1 MKYFIQTYGCQMN
14 LADSEK
20 IKTVI
25 QNMGYKP
32 APTINGAGL
41 IIFNMC
47 SIRQT
52 AVDKIFG
59 KMKALGILKKKNS
72 KIRTI
77 ITGCIL
83 KNDIKKF
90 QKHFDFILPIKTLNN
105 WEKILNQKKDFDFL
119 DPRDDKFNKKFN
131 TSYLKNKS
139 ISENDFSASIPI
151 STGCNN
157 FCSYCVVP
165 YVRGPL
171 ICRPHQEI
179 IKEAKN
185 FVKQGF
191 KEIWLLGQN
200 VNDYQSPTN
209 KNIDFPK
216 LLENI
221 NEVPGDFWIRFTSSH
236 PKNFTD
242 KLIEVMAQKNHV
254 TEYLNL
260 PIQSGDDE
268 ILKKMNRPYTVS
280 KYKKII
286 DKIRK
291 KIPDISLSTDAIVG
305 FPGETRQQFKNTKN
319 TFKEIGFDMAY
330 ILKYSK
336 RNQTKANNFKNQIDK
351 KIKEERYRELTEIVG
366 SAGLKK
372 NKQYENQTLKV
383 LVSTKRNE
391 FLIGKTRHYK
401 TVKIKGSENLI
412 GKFVNVK
419 ITKALPWGLRGEL
432 ITEKPKLIVV
442 LGPTAVGKTNLSI
455 KLAKKFNGEIISAD
469 SRQVYRGMNIGSGK
483 ITKKEMEGIPHY
495 LLDVANPKKRFSLAE
510 YKQLADKAIEKIIKK
525 KKNPFLVGGTG
536 FYIQAVVDNIIIP
549 EVKPD
554 WNLRKILEKLTTKE
568 LFSLLKKK
576 DRRRAITSN
585 IDKNNRR
592 RLIRALEIVLK
603 TGKTVPDLQSKPCFD
618 VLMIGVNK
626 SPEKLK
632 KLIQKRLDKRLKNG
646 MITEVKKLK
655 KQGLSWKRL
664 EEFGLEYKLI
674 AQYLQNKI
682 SKEKMIERIQIESE
696 QYAKRQMTWFKRD
709 KRIHW
714 IKNQKQA
721 EKLIKAFLI

>member
-20 IKTVI
+20 IETVI

-32 APTINGAGL
+32 ASKLTEAGL

-47 SIRQT
+47 SVRQT

-72 KIRTI
+72 KIKTI
-77 ITGCIL
+77 LTGCVL
-83 KNDIKKF
+83 ENDIKKF
-90 QKHFDFILPIKTLNN
+90 QKHFDFILPIKTLDN
-105 WEKILNQKKDFDFL
+105 WGEILNQKNNFDFL
-119 DPRDDKFNKKFN
+119 DPRDDRFNKKFH
-131 TSYLKNKS
+131 TAYLKNKS
-139 ISENDFSASIPI
+139 CSKNLFSASIPI

-179 IKEAKN
+179 IKE
-185 FVKQGF
+185 VKDFIGQGF

-200 VNDYQSPTN
+200 VNDYQSPIN
-209 KNIDFPK
+209 KNVDFPK

-221 NEVPGDFWIRFTSSH
+221 NKIPGDFWIRFTSSH

-242 KLIEVMAQKNHV
+242 KLIKVMAQRNHI

-260 PIQSGDDE
+260 PIQSGNNE

-286 DKIRK
+286 NKIRK
-291 KIPDISLSTDAIVG
+291 KIPDISLSTDVIVG
-305 FPGETRQQFKNTKN
+305 FPGETKQQFKNTKN
-319 TFKEIGFDMAY
+319 TFKEICFDMAY

-336 RNQTKANNFKNQIDK
+336 REQTEAKNFKNQIDK
-351 KIKEERYRELTEIVG
+351 KIKEQRYRKLTKIIG
-366 SAGLKK
+366 NAALKK
-372 NKQYENQTLKV
+372 NKKYKNKILKV

-401 TVKIKGSENLI
+401 TVKFRGNENLI
-412 GKFVNVK
+412 GEFINVK
-419 ITKALPWGLRGEL
+419 ITKALPWGLSGEL
-432 ITEKPKLIVV
+432 IIKKPKLIAI

-469 SRQVYRGMNIGSGK
+469 SRQIYRGMNIGSGK
-483 ITKKEMEGIPHY
+483 ITKKEMEGIPHH
-495 LLDVANPKKRFSLAE
+495 LLDVANPKKRFSLSE
-510 YKQLADKAIEKIIKK
+510 YKQLADRAIEKIIKK
-525 KKNPFLVGGTG
+525 KKTPFLVGGTG

-549 EVKPD
+549 KVKPD

-568 LFSLLKKK
+568 LFYLLKKR
-576 DRRRAITSN
+576 DRMRSLN

-603 TGKTVPDLQSKPCFD
+603 TGKIVPRFQAKPYFD
-618 VLMIGVNK
+618 VLIIGINK
-626 SPEKLK
+626 PQEKIK
-632 KLIQKRLDKRLKNG
+632 KLIKKRLEKRLKKG
-646 MITEVKKLK
+646 MIAEIKKLK

-664 EEFGLEYKLI
+664 EELGLEYKLV

-682 SKEKMIERIQIESE
+682 SKEKMAKRIEIESL
-696 QYAKRQMTWFKRD
+696 QYTKRQMTWFKKD

-714 IKNQKQA
+714 VKNQREA
-721 EKLIKAFLI
+721 EKLITIFLV